1 MSSIGLVPL
10 PFGARA
16 LNRAGIRLTHL
27 WRHGRLPRLDDPVT
41 FNEWVQH
48 RKLHDR
54 DPRLP
59 LLADKVAVKAWVAE
73 RIGPGWVIPTLWHGR
88 ALPAA
93 PVWPTPFVVKARHGC
108 NQSRF
113 VLDDHADWDAV
124 RRAARRWSRSRYGGW
139 LSEWLYRDIPRGV
152 LVEPFVGVD
161 GRLPIDWKFHVFGGR
176 VEYVQVHLGRGERH
190 RWIVFDRAW
199 RRVSSPT
206 ADPDPARPA
215 TLAPMI
221 AAAER
226 LAHGF
231 TYVRVDLYDGPERPL
246 FGEMTFYPGSGLHR
260 LDPVSL
266 DRRLGDDW
274 RRVLAGSVSRLA
286 A

>member
-1 MSSIGLVPL
+1 M
-10 PFGARA
+10 PFGGRT
-16 LNRAGIRLTHL
+16 LNRAGVRLTYW
-27 WRHGRLPRLDDPVT
+27 WRHGRLPRLAGPMV

-59 LLADKVAVKAWVAE
+59 LLADKVAVKAWVTE
-73 RIGPGWVIPTLWHGR
+73 RLGPGWVIPTLWHGR
-88 ALPAA
+88 ELPPE

-113 VLDDHADWDAV
+113 ILDDAADGRADWDAV
-124 RRAARRWSRSRYGGW
+124 RRDARRWSRTPYGGW

-152 LVEPFVGVD
+152 LVEPFIGAGGV
-161 GRLPIDWKFHVFGGR
+161 LPIDYKLHVFGGR

-190 RWIVFDRAW
+190 RWILFDRAW

-206 ADPDPARPA
+206 ADRDPARPA
-215 TLAPMI
+215 TLARMI
-221 AAAER
+221 GAAEK
-226 LAHGF
+226 LGQGF
-231 TYVRVDLYDGPERPL
+231 AYVRVDLYDGAAGPL
-246 FGEMTFYPGSGLHR
+246 FGEMTFYPGSGLDR
-260 LDPVSL
+260 FDPVSL
-266 DRRLGDDW
+266 DARLGEDW
-274 RRVLAGSVSRLA
+274 RRALAPRAAGALA